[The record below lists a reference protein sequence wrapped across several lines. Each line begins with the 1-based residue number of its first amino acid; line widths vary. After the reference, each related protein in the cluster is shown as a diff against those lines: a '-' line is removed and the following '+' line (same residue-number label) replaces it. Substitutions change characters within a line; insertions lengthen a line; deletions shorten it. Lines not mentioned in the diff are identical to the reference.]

1 MKIADISDL
10 ILIKNEI
17 NVLVNN
23 SSIEKSKIRD
33 LQSMQ
38 NTISKFV
45 ADAILSKT
53 FKDQLVLEDLAK
65 VEVKKNTQLN
75 LHIELEQ
82 DDDEEEA
89 PVVLTGPTGAVG
101 PMVPTVQTQQ
111 PVQEVLSGLTER
123 PSFKSRSKKDPST
136 K

>member
-123 PSFKSRSKKDPST
+123 PSFKSRSKKDHST

>member
-123 PSFKSRSKKDPST
+123 PSFKSRSKKDPSI